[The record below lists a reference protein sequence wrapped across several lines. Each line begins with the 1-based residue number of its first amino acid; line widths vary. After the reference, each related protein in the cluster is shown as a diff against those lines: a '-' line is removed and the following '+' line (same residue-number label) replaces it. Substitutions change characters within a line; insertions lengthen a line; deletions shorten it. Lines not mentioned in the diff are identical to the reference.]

1 MNRATRQYVSSEG
14 NKLSQVP
21 KIPFSALLSKSFS
34 HNIRWISY
42 LQRFQHNYT
51 KILASFNLEDE
62 LENKTLVKSKNG
74 NLIEE
79 LIVVRGWWDKWGQ
92 VMQKFYEKFA
102 NINFVGVCAQNNN
115 STI

>member
-21 KIPFSALLSKSFS
+21 KIPFSALLSESFS
-34 HNIRWISY
+34 HNIRWIFY

-51 KILASFNLEDE
+51 KLLASFNLEE
-62 LENKTLVKSKNG
+62 GLENKTLVKSKDG

-79 LIVVRGWWDKWGQ
+79 LIVVRG
-92 VMQKFYEKFA
+92 
-102 NINFVGVCAQNNN
+102 
-115 STI
+115 

>member
-21 KIPFSALLSKSFS
+21 KIPFSALLSESESFS
-34 HNIRWISY
+34 HNIQWIFY

-51 KILASFNLEDE
+51 KLLASFNLEDG
-62 LENKTLVKSKNG
+62 LENKTLVKSKSG

-79 LIVVRGWWDKWGQ
+79 LIVVRG
-92 VMQKFYEKFA
+92 
-102 NINFVGVCAQNNN
+102 
-115 STI
+115 

>member
-21 KIPFSALLSKSFS
+21 KIPFSALLSESFP
-34 HNIRWISY
+34 HNNRFY

-51 KILASFNLEDE
+51 KLLASFNLEDG
-62 LENKTLVKSKNG
+62 LENKTLVKSKDG

-79 LIVVRGWWDKWGQ
+79 LIVVRG
-92 VMQKFYEKFA
+92 
-102 NINFVGVCAQNNN
+102 
-115 STI
+115 

>member
-34 HNIRWISY
+34 HIIQFY

-51 KILASFNLEDE
+51 KILASFNLEDG
-62 LENKTLVKSKNG
+62 LENKTLVKSKDG
-74 NLIEE
+74 NLI
-79 LIVVRGWWDKWGQ
+79 IVVRGWWDKWGQ
-92 VMQKFYEKFA
+92 VIQKFDEKFP